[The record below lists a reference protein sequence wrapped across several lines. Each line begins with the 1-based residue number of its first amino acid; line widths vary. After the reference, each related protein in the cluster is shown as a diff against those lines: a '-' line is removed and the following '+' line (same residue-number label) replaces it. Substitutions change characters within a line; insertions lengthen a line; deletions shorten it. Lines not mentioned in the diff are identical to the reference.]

1 MLERHSVA
9 LLPQLGSKKNPP
21 PILPPCERRG
31 DEVLALR
38 RDRGDGTSKTTTFT
52 TLILRWAGP
61 EAFAAGFAHAPERR
75 GREPDGGP
83 SHPGQTLGQLKRE
96 RHRSTSEAT
105 SVPGD

>member
-1 MLERHSVA
+1 MLFFFNDTATAEIYTLSLHDA
-9 LLPQLGSKKNPP
+9 L
-21 PILPPCERRG
+21 PIY
-31 DEVLALR
+31 
-38 RDRGDGTSKTTTFT
+38 GTSKTTTFT

-105 SVPGD
+105 AVPRSGERRGGEEGRTPWSSD